1 MTTSLRFC
9 RAVSGV
15 LQDEGFEVL
24 TAPDGETALKMVAAE
39 APDLVL
45 LDIALPGLDGLEALT
60 ELKRQHPLLP
70 VIMVSAYGSV
80 ENAVKATR
88 LGAFDFIEK
97 PPNADKILL
106 SVRNALE
113 NARLAEENR
122 RLRQQRAPVK
132 EIIGESAAIRRL
144 REKLALVAP
153 TNAAV
158 LISGENGTGKELV
171 ARALHAFSRRAH
183 QPLVEVNCAA
193 IPEDLIESEL
203 FGHEKGAFTGA
214 SSQHRGKFDLAHEGT
229 LFLDEIGDMSL
240 KTQAKILRIL
250 EEQRFER
257 VGGGRPIQVDVR
269 VLAATNK
276 NLEEEIVKGRFREDL
291 YHRINV
297 IPLSVPPLRERREDI
312 PLLAAHFLQGA
323 LPGERRPGQD
333 LHPRGPGGPGRHA
346 LAGERPGAEELRLP
360 PGHPQPLRSG
370 GRGRPAPGRLRDGAG
385 GRLRLYR
392 SLSPGALLQGGP
404 GPLREAV
411 LTAQIVGVPGQRQ
424 PAGGE
429 DRPGALPPLPE
440 TEGLRPGT
448 REGRGVKGKK
458 GKRVKVQRGGSRFH
472 LAPKLYLGTKLIAKF
487 NLAGEEGVPK
497 PELGNQT

>member
-1 MTTSLRFC
+1 MPGTLLVVDDEPQIL
-9 RAVSGV
+9 RAVAGV

-39 APDLVL
+39 TPDLVL

-113 NARLAEENR
+113 WARLAEENR

-132 EIIGESAAIRRL
+132 EIIGESAAISRL

-158 LISGENGTGKELV
+158 LIIGENGTGKELV
-171 ARALHAFSRRAH
+171 ARALHALSRRAH

-214 SSQHRGKFDLAHEGT
+214 SSRRRGKFDLAHEGT

-276 NLEEEIVKGRFREDL
+276 NLEEEIAKGGFREDL

-312 PLLAAHFLQGA
+312 PLLAAHFLQELSQENGA
-323 LPGERRPGQD
+323 PAKTFTPAALE
-333 LHPRGPGGPGRHA
+333 A
-346 LAGERPGAEELRLP
+346 LAAMPWPGNVRELKNFVFRLAILSPFNLVDVADLPLAASGQEPAADYDFIDPFLQVPSFREARALFEKQFLRRKLSECKGNVSLLAEKIGLERS
-360 PGHPQPLRSG
+360 H
-370 GRGRPAPGRLRDGAG
+370 
-385 GRLRLYR
+385 LYR
-392 SLSPGALLQGGP
+392 KLKAYGLEPGK
-404 GPLREAV
+404 E
-411 LTAQIVGVPGQRQ
+411 
-424 PAGGE
+424 GE
-429 DRPGALPPLPE
+429 G
-440 TEGLRPGT
+440 
-448 REGRGVKGKK
+448 
-458 GKRVKVQRGGSRFH
+458 
-472 LAPKLYLGTKLIAKF
+472 
-487 NLAGEEGVPK
+487 
-497 PELGNQT
+497 

>member
-1 MTTSLRFC
+1 MQGTLLVVDDEPQIL
-9 RAVSGV
+9 RAVSGL

-39 APDLVL
+39 VPDLVL

-113 NARLAEENR
+113 WARLAEENR

-132 EIIGESAAIRRL
+132 EIIGESAAISRL

-158 LISGENGTGKELV
+158 LISGDNGTGKELV
-171 ARALHAFSRRAH
+171 ARALHASSRRAH

-276 NLEEEIVKGRFREDL
+276 NLEEEIINGRFREDL

-312 PLLAAHFLQGA
+312 PLLAAHFLKELSQENGA
-323 LPGERRPGQD
+323 PAKTFTPAALE
-333 LHPRGPGGPGRHA
+333 A
-346 LAGERPGAEELRLP
+346 LAAMPWPGNVRELKNFVFRLAILSPFDLVDVGDLPLAASGPEPAAEYGFIDPFLHVPSFREARALFEKQFLRRKLSECQGNVSLLAEKIGLERS
-360 PGHPQPLRSG
+360 H
-370 GRGRPAPGRLRDGAG
+370 
-385 GRLRLYR
+385 LYR
-392 SLSPGALLQGGP
+392 KLKAYGLEPGK
-404 GPLREAV
+404 E
-411 LTAQIVGVPGQRQ
+411 
-424 PAGGE
+424 GE
-429 DRPGALPPLPE
+429 G
-440 TEGLRPGT
+440 
-448 REGRGVKGKK
+448 
-458 GKRVKVQRGGSRFH
+458 
-472 LAPKLYLGTKLIAKF
+472 
-487 NLAGEEGVPK
+487 
-497 PELGNQT
+497 

>member
-1 MTTSLRFC
+1 MPGTLLVVDDEPQIL
-9 RAVSGV
+9 RAVAGL

-24 TAPDGETALKMVAAE
+24 TALDGETALKMVAAE

-113 NARLAEENR
+113 WARLAEENR

-132 EIIGESAAIRRL
+132 EIIGESAAISRL

-158 LISGENGTGKELV
+158 LIIGENGTGKELV
-171 ARALHAFSRRAH
+171 ARALHALSRRSH

-214 SSQHRGKFDLAHEGT
+214 SSRRRGKFDLAHEGT

-276 NLEEEIVKGRFREDL
+276 NLEEEIAKGRFREDL

-297 IPLSVPPLRERREDI
+297 IPLNVPPLRERREDT
-312 PLLAAHFLQGA
+312 PLLAAHFLQELSQENGA
-323 LPGERRPGQD
+323 PAKTFTPAVLE
-333 LHPRGPGGPGRHA
+333 A
-346 LAGERPGAEELRLP
+346 LAAMPWPGNVRELKNFVFRLAILSPFNLVDVADLPLAASGAEPAADYDFIDPFLQVPSFREARALFEKQFLRRKLSECK
-360 PGHPQPLRSG
+360 GNVSLLAEKIGLERSH
-370 GRGRPAPGRLRDGAG
+370 
-385 GRLRLYR
+385 LYR
-392 SLSPGALLQGGP
+392 KLKAYGLEPGK
-404 GPLREAV
+404 EW
-411 LTAQIVGVPGQRQ
+411 
-424 PAGGE
+424 
-429 DRPGALPPLPE
+429 
-440 TEGLRPGT
+440 EG
-448 REGRGVKGKK
+448 
-458 GKRVKVQRGGSRFH
+458 
-472 LAPKLYLGTKLIAKF
+472 
-487 NLAGEEGVPK
+487 
-497 PELGNQT
+497 

>member
-1 MTTSLRFC
+1 MPGTLLVVDDEPQIL
-9 RAVSGV
+9 RAVAGL

-24 TAPDGETALKMVAAE
+24 TALDGETALKMVAAE

-113 NARLAEENR
+113 WARLAEENR

-132 EIIGESAAIRRL
+132 EIIGESAAISRL

-158 LISGENGTGKELV
+158 LIIGENGTGKELV
-171 ARALHAFSRRAH
+171 ARALHALSRRSH

-214 SSQHRGKFDLAHEGT
+214 SSRRRGKFDLAHEGT

-257 VGGGRPIQVDVR
+257 VGGGHPIQVDVR

-276 NLEEEIVKGRFREDL
+276 NLEEEIAKGAFREDL

-312 PLLAAHFLQGA
+312 PLLAAHFLLELSQENGA
-323 LPGERRPGQD
+323 PAKTFTPAALE
-333 LHPRGPGGPGRHA
+333 A
-346 LAGERPGAEELRLP
+346 LAAMPWPGNVRELKNFVFRLAILSPFDLVDVADLPLAASGAEPAADYDFIDPFLQVPSFREARALFEKQFLRRKLSECK
-360 PGHPQPLRSG
+360 GNVSLLAEKIGLERSH
-370 GRGRPAPGRLRDGAG
+370 
-385 GRLRLYR
+385 LYR
-392 SLSPGALLQGGP
+392 KLKAYGLEPGK
-404 GPLREAV
+404 E
-411 LTAQIVGVPGQRQ
+411 
-424 PAGGE
+424 GE
-429 DRPGALPPLPE
+429 G
-440 TEGLRPGT
+440 
-448 REGRGVKGKK
+448 
-458 GKRVKVQRGGSRFH
+458 
-472 LAPKLYLGTKLIAKF
+472 
-487 NLAGEEGVPK
+487 
-497 PELGNQT
+497 